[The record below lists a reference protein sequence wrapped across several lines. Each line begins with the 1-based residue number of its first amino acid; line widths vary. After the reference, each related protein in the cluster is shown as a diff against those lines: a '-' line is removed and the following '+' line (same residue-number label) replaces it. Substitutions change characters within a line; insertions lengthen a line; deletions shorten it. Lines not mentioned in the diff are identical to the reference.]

1 MEEGERMIRC
11 EGKTVFPW
19 NLVLFKFLYLSPQ
32 SNLSQFPEST
42 RATPNIFQLVGSRSC
57 SWVFGCVPVP
67 TAARAKKARTIKTA
81 NPPLASPS
89 FKPILPPVTAARLP
103 FHPPPFPR
111 LLTSSHQPSPP
122 GDPFHPTD
130 LPRFFN
136 GGPLFQQ
143 PSPTLLPP
151 SPLPGYRVLKRER
164 RSSLHFSFSH
174 WSLGG
179 IVSGW
184 MKSMQRSWQL
194 RQPWFSGSHPLP
206 FFSLFF
212 FALFYVETHEEINIS
227 YGCVLEE
234 GCSRWWMRLFLVEM
248 G

>member
-89 FKPILPPVTAARLP
+89 FKLILPPVTAARLP

-111 LLTSSHQPSPP
+111 LSTSSHQPSPP
-122 GDPFHPTD
+122 GDPFHPPTCHD
-130 LPRFFN
+130 SLTAVHSSNDRLQ
-136 GGPLFQQ
+136 LF
-143 PSPTLLPP
+143 SL
-151 SPLPGYRVLKRER
+151 PLP
-164 RSSLHFSFSH
+164 SLVIAFLNANAVARCIFHLAIDPSAESF
-174 WSLGG
+174 
-179 IVSGW
+179 
-184 MKSMQRSWQL
+184 Q
-194 RQPWFSGSHPLP
+194 
-206 FFSLFF
+206 
-212 FALFYVETHEEINIS
+212 VEWNPCNVR
-227 YGCVLEE
+227 GN
-234 GCSRWWMRLFLVEM
+234 
-248 G
+248 